1 LGLAKVALEYKN
13 RTAYLEH
20 LDKATA
26 LDPDNP
32 AIKQEVEN
40 SRNGK

>member
-1 LGLAKVALEYKN
+1 VALEYKN